1 MGIFEHSIFMPIIAS
16 LMFTVSLF
24 SFLVVFHYSRKNFR
38 LNHSPYL
45 VLLEKNRQLVIKNIG
60 KGSCHNLKGEIVLNG
75 KILDFNQTG
84 FAVPEIL
91 SGEEVSIDYKSN
103 PTTWHYFLESC
114 RLSLSYETVF
124 GKDHVKKKRIIREI
138 DWMQVGSEG
147 ESELSL
153 MFLKDLES
161 AAKDP
166 DHS

>member
-1 MGIFEHSIFMPIIAS
+1 M
-16 LMFTVSLF
+16 
-24 SFLVVFHYSRKNFR
+24 
-38 LNHSPYL
+38 
-45 VLLEKNRQLVIKNIG
+45 
-60 KGSCHNLKGEIVLNG
+60 NG

-153 MFLKDLES
+153 MLLKDLES